1 MLCLAAA
8 FYVALFPVGGSPD
21 AYDFFQSYLAAPVIF
36 ALYIG
41 WKLWTRDTN
50 IFIPALQMDVTTGMR
65 YTIEETRA
73 MNYQKRDMSAK
84 GLPKRILGALF

>member
-21 AYDFFQSYLAAPVIF
+21 VYDFFQSYLAAPVIF

-50 IFIPALQMDVTTGMR
+50 IFIPALEMDVTTGMR
-65 YTIEETRA
+65 YGIDEMRE
-73 MNYQKRDMSAK
+73 MNYKKRDMSAK
-84 GLPKRILGALF
+84 GLPMRVFRALF